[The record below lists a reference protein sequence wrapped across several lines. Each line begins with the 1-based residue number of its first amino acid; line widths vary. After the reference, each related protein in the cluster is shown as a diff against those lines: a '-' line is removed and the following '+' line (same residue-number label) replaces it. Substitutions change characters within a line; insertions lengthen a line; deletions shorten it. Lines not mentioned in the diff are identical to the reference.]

1 MLREVSWFCSFGGV
15 RALVGLL
22 FVTPHAP
29 PSVFLGGFSHTFV
42 KSILLEHFSFLPS
55 ARTHFYS
62 FLLTL
67 SFFFDIEGINLHSK
81 ILCNEYTKIDSKPN
95 FFTCIH
101 RISISRG
108 TNFPDRFWNYQQVH
122 TVSVQMGGKPW
133 NGNSFFFHT
142 SEKVERIGGSP
153 QLCSVLAAVCSR
165 ILEITDR
172 VLAPESTRRKVTVR

>member
-122 TVSVQMGGKPW
+122 TVSVQMGGNP
-133 NGNSFFFHT
+133 GMEIPFFSTQVKKSNESVVLHSSALFLLLSVRGSWKSRTVYSHRRARG
-142 SEKVERIGGSP
+142 EK
-153 QLCSVLAAVCSR
+153 
-165 ILEITDR
+165 
-172 VLAPESTRRKVTVR
+172 